1 MNSVIAEGKT
11 TAEAIENGLKQLN
24 VSKDKVNIKVLEN
37 AEKRSFFSILAPRVV
52 KVELTLK
59 DVKEHYAPMQEHVNQ
74 ITPEQIEIAKK
85 NLTVFLDEF
94 STKFEDFDY
103 DIKVN
108 GNDINVELKG
118 NDSSKL
124 IGYRGETLNS
134 IQIVMSTIANKNVMG
149 KVRIILD
156 IAGYREKRKKVLE
169 DLADKISKTVI
180 KTGKTIMLEPM
191 PAYERK
197 IIHTRLQ
204 NNEKVK
210 TFSKGEEPYR
220 KIVISKINNKNQ
232 KSKFRF

>member
-59 DVKEHYAPMQEHVNQ
+59 DVKEHNAQMQEHVNQ

-134 IQIVMSTIANKNVMG
+134 LQILMSTIANKDVMG

-220 KIVISKINNKNQ
+220 KIVISKNK
-232 KSKFRF
+232 

>member
-108 GNDINVELKG
+108 RNDINVELKG

-220 KIVISKINNKNQ
+220 KVVISLK
-232 KSKFRF
+232 

>member
-108 GNDINVELKG
+108 ENDINVELKG

-156 IAGYREKRKKVLE
+156 IVGYREKRKKVLE

-220 KIVISKINNKNQ
+220 KIVISKNK
-232 KSKFRF
+232 

>member
-169 DLADKISKTVI
+169 DLADKISKTLI

-220 KIVISKINNKNQ
+220 KIVISKNK
-232 KSKFRF
+232 

>member
-37 AEKRSFFSILAPRVV
+37 AEKRSLFSILAPRVV

-108 GNDINVELKG
+108 ENDINVELKG

-220 KIVISKINNKNQ
+220 KIVISKNK
-232 KSKFRF
+232 

>member
-74 ITPEQIEIAKK
+74 ITPDQIEIAKK

-220 KIVISKINNKNQ
+220 KIVISKNK
-232 KSKFRF
+232 

>member
-85 NLTVFLDEF
+85 NLTGFLDEF

-220 KIVISKINNKNQ
+220 KIVISKNK
-232 KSKFRF
+232 

>member
-24 VSKDKVNIKVLEN
+24 VSKDKVNIKVLKN

-220 KIVISKINNKNQ
+220 KIVISKNK
-232 KSKFRF
+232 

>member
-11 TAEAIENGLKQLN
+11 TAEALENGLKQLN

-220 KIVISKINNKNQ
+220 KIVISKNK
-232 KSKFRF
+232 

>member
-11 TAEAIENGLKQLN
+11 TAEAIENGIKQLN

-59 DVKEHYAPMQEHVNQ
+59 DVKEHNAQMQEHVNQ

-134 IQIVMSTIANKNVMG
+134 LQILMSTIANKDVMG

-220 KIVISKINNKNQ
+220 KIVISKNK
-232 KSKFRF
+232 

>member
-220 KIVISKINNKNQ
+220 KIVI
-232 KSKFRF
+232 

>member
-204 NNEKVK
+204 NNEKKK

-220 KIVISKINNKNQ
+220 KIVISKNK
-232 KSKFRF
+232 

>member
-24 VSKDKVNIKVLEN
+24 VSKDKVNIKILEN

-191 PAYERK
+191 TAYERK

-220 KIVISKINNKNQ
+220 KIVISKNK
-232 KSKFRF
+232 

>member
-11 TAEAIENGLKQLN
+11 TAEAIENELKQLN

-220 KIVISKINNKNQ
+220 KIVISKNK
-232 KSKFRF
+232 

>member
-11 TAEAIENGLKQLN
+11 TAEAIENGLEQLN

-220 KIVISKINNKNQ
+220 KIVISKNK
-232 KSKFRF
+232 

>member
-108 GNDINVELKG
+108 ENDINVELKG

-197 IIHTRLQ
+197 IIHIRLQ

-220 KIVISKINNKNQ
+220 KIVISKNK
-232 KSKFRF
+232 

>member
-74 ITPEQIEIAKK
+74 ITPEQIEIAKM

-180 KTGKTIMLEPM
+180 KAGKTIMLEPM

-220 KIVISKINNKNQ
+220 KIVISKNK
-232 KSKFRF
+232 

>member
-1 MNSVIAEGKT
+1 MKKNSVIAEGKT

-220 KIVISKINNKNQ
+220 KIVISKNK
-232 KSKFRF
+232 

>member
-134 IQIVMSTIANKNVMG
+134 IQIVMSTIANKNVME

-220 KIVISKINNKNQ
+220 KIVISKNK
-232 KSKFRF
+232 

>member
-24 VSKDKVNIKVLEN
+24 VSKDKGNIKVLEN

-220 KIVISKINNKNQ
+220 KIVISKNK
-232 KSKFRF
+232 

>member
-191 PAYERK
+191 PAYDRK

-220 KIVISKINNKNQ
+220 KIVISKNK
-232 KSKFRF
+232 

>member
-134 IQIVMSTIANKNVMG
+134 IQIVMSTIANKNIMG

-220 KIVISKINNKNQ
+220 KIVISKNK
-232 KSKFRF
+232 

>member
-134 IQIVMSTIANKNVMG
+134 IQIVMSTIANKNAMG

-220 KIVISKINNKNQ
+220 KIVITKNK
-232 KSKFRF
+232 

>member
-108 GNDINVELKG
+108 ENDINVELKG

-149 KVRIILD
+149 KVRIILN

-220 KIVISKINNKNQ
+220 KIVISKNK
-232 KSKFRF
+232 

>member
-1 MNSVIAEGKT
+1 MNSVIAEGIT
-11 TAEAIENGLKQLN
+11 TCVAIENGLKQLN
-24 VSKDKVNIKVLEN
+24 VSKDKVNIKVIQK

-220 KIVISKINNKNQ
+220 KIVISKNK
-232 KSKFRF
+232 

>member
-94 STKFEDFDY
+94 STKVEDFDY

-108 GNDINVELKG
+108 ENDINVELKG

-220 KIVISKINNKNQ
+220 KIVISKNK
-232 KSKFRF
+232 

>member
-108 GNDINVELKG
+108 ENDINVELKG

-197 IIHTRLQ
+197 IKHTRLQ

-220 KIVISKINNKNQ
+220 KIVISKNK
-232 KSKFRF
+232 

>member
-180 KTGKTIMLEPM
+180 KTGKTIILEQM

-220 KIVISKINNKNQ
+220 KIVISKNK
-232 KSKFRF
+232 

>member
-149 KVRIILD
+149 KGRIILD

-220 KIVISKINNKNQ
+220 KVIISLK
-232 KSKFRF
+232 

>member
-108 GNDINVELKG
+108 GNDINVKLKG

-220 KIVISKINNKNQ
+220 KIVISKNK
-232 KSKFRF
+232 

>member
-108 GNDINVELKG
+108 ENDINVELKG
-118 NDSSKL
+118 NGSSKL

-220 KIVISKINNKNQ
+220 KIVISKNK
-232 KSKFRF
+232 

>member
-103 DIKVN
+103 DINVN

-220 KIVISKINNKNQ
+220 KIVISKNK
-232 KSKFRF
+232 

>member
-1 MNSVIAEGKT
+1 MAKSIVVVGKT
-11 TAEAIENGLKQLN
+11 TNEAIENGLKTLK
-24 VSKDKVNIKVLEN
+24 VSKDKVFIKVLEQ
-37 AEKRSFFSILAPRVV
+37 EDKKSFFSILAPRVV

-220 KIVISKINNKNQ
+220 KIVISKNK
-232 KSKFRF
+232 

>member
-59 DVKEHYAPMQEHVNQ
+59 EVKEHYAPMQEHVNQ

-220 KIVISKINNKNQ
+220 KIVISKNK
-232 KSKFRF
+232 

>member
-52 KVELTLK
+52 QVELTLK

-108 GNDINVELKG
+108 ENDINVELKG

-134 IQIVMSTIANKNVMG
+134 IQIVMSTIANKNVMV

-220 KIVISKINNKNQ
+220 KIVISKNK
-232 KSKFRF
+232 

>member
-220 KIVISKINNKNQ
+220 KIVISKN
-232 KSKFRF
+232 R

>member
-108 GNDINVELKG
+108 GNYINVELKG

-220 KIVISKINNKNQ
+220 KIVISKNK
-232 KSKFRF
+232 

>member
-103 DIKVN
+103 DIKGN
-108 GNDINVELKG
+108 ENDINVELKG

-220 KIVISKINNKNQ
+220 KIVISKNK
-232 KSKFRF
+232 

>member
-108 GNDINVELKG
+108 ENDINVELKG

-220 KIVISKINNKNQ
+220 KIVISKNK
-232 KSKFRF
+232 